1 MFCILHC
8 VMYVIYVMIS
18 VVEVFIDYSVYVFV
32 FMWRGQ
38 SPIIL
43 GKDSGRVMSNLQQ

>member
-8 VMYVIYVMIS
+8 VMFVIYVKIS
-18 VVEVFIDYSVYVFV
+18 VVEVFIDYGVYVFV

-43 GKDSGRVMSNLQQ
+43 GKESGRAMSDLHQ